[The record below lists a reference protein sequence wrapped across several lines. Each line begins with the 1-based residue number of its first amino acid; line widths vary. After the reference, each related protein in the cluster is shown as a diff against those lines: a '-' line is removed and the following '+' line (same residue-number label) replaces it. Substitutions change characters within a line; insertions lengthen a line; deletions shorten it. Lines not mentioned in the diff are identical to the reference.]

1 MSVYQKDIVRI
12 MKHLMLTYESRIVLN
27 KERKLERFSAIE
39 LSILDYVVTN
49 DEVTQH
55 ELIEFLE
62 LKRSKLIS
70 IIKKMIDYNYLSK
83 IENIN
88 DKRSNFITL
97 GPKGKE
103 ILSDYDKHEAVFLDF
118 VLKDMTINEEKAIV
132 KFLSKMQQTKY
143 LK

>member
-27 KERKLERFSAIE
+27 RERKLERFSAIE
-39 LSILDYVVTN
+39 LSILDYVVSN
-49 DEVTQH
+49 EHVTQH
-55 ELIEFLE
+55 ELIDFIE

-83 IENIN
+83 CENSK
-88 DKRSNFITL
+88 DKRSSFITL
-97 GPKGKE
+97 GKKGEE
-103 ILSDYDKHEAVFLDF
+103 ILSEYGKHEAVFLDF

>member
-39 LSILDYVVTN
+39 LSILDYVVSN
-49 DEVTQH
+49 EKVTQH
-55 ELIEFLE
+55 ELIDFLE

-70 IIKKMIDYNYLSK
+70 IIKKMIDHNYLCKS
-83 IENIN
+83 ENSH
-88 DKRSNFITL
+88 DKRSSYIIL
-97 GPKGKE
+97 GSKGVE
-103 ILSDYDKHEAVFLDF
+103 ILSDYDKHEEVFLDF
-118 VLKDMTINEEKAIV
+118 VLKDMTVNEEKAIV

>member
-39 LSILDYVVTN
+39 LSILEYVVSN
-49 DEVTQH
+49 ENVTQH
-55 ELIEFLE
+55 ELLVSLE
-62 LKRSKLIS
+62 LKRSKLLGV
-70 IIKKMIDYNYLSK
+70 IKKMIDCDYLIK
-83 IENIN
+83 KENVV
-88 DKRSNFITL
+88 DKRSSYIEL
-97 GPKGKE
+97 GQKGLE
-103 ILSDYDKHEAVFLDF
+103 ILSEYGKHEAIFLDF
-118 VLKDMTINEEKAIV
+118 VLKDMTINDEKAIV